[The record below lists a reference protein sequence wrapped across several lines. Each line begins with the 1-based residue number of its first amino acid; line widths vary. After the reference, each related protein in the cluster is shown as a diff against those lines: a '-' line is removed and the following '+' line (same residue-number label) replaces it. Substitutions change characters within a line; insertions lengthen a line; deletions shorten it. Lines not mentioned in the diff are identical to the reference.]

1 MKEGQVRT
9 GHFEANG
16 SAVNLILGFV
26 PDYIKIINVNA
37 ADTEVFMLEWFRE
50 FGDAKDIWH
59 YKLNNDGGDDV
70 DSPVKKSSG
79 GYVSEF
85 DSSAI
90 GNRKSVTFD
99 YTGGAAEDL
108 LTVAAGHGFVENER
122 VKLVASGGLAT
133 GVNDRTIYFV
143 HVLSATT
150 FQLMDAKD
158 GDTVEMTSDGTAP
171 NYVFSVDNLETNSDG
186 GQGVTISASF
196 MDDGDEIFYFALK
209 ADRDTDHGDA
219 AAF

>member
-1 MKEGQVRT
+1 MNQGHFRT
-9 GHFEANG
+9 GHFEADGN
-16 SAVNLILGFV
+16 AVNLDLGFV
-26 PDYIKIINVNA
+26 PDYIKIINTGA

-70 DSPVKKSSG
+70 DSPVKKASG
-79 GYVSEF
+79 GYVSAY
-85 DSSAI
+85 DSAVI

-108 LTVAAGHGFVENER
+108 LTVAAGHGFVQNER
-122 VKLVASGGLAT
+122 VKLVGSGGLAT
-133 GVNDRTIYFV
+133 GLNDRTIYFV
-143 HVLSATT
+143 HVLSVTT
-150 FQLMDAKD
+150 FKLMDAKD
-158 GDTVEMTSDGTAP
+158 GDFVEFTSDGTAP

-196 MDDGDEIFYFALK
+196 MDNGDEIYYMAVK
-209 ADRDTDHGDA
+209 ADRDVDHGDA